1 MLRFSHLP
9 SFASSFVHQTSAL
22 GTQSRQD
29 IVQPEQ
35 RNASM
40 VCQARDSSLFGGV
53 RWPSHRRM
61 LTADAALSL
70 QPLDELMDGREWEM
84 KEGCQADKA
93 RPVVGLSQ
101 RHTMSAAG
109 ATACAVSFDAF
120 VESGNG
126 LGSAMRTHLRVA
138 STKRT
143 CNPRDR
149 HRIACQCS
157 HVKELPKTGRVSH
170 RGRPSL
176 RAESGMGCAGRSEAI
191 SCLAGIAS
199 SQTTLLAMTAPSLRC
214 TPENAENDA
223 ASKRDACAWWDPK
236 DLPLA

>member
-1 MLRFSHLP
+1 VLRFSHLP

-101 RHTMSAAG
+101 RHSMSRAG
-109 ATACAVSFDAF
+109 ATGRTVSFDAF

-138 STKRT
+138 STKPT
-143 CNPRDR
+143 YNPRDG
-149 HRIACQCS
+149 HRIAWQCS
-157 HVKELPKTGRVSH
+157 HVKGVSRKRHGLDLGCVHVLDSESPATCVAGDPPISPRWYLSRPRRWPGARRAGSAWPGRRHS
-170 RGRPSL
+170 RRPP
-176 RAESGMGCAGRSEAI
+176 
-191 SCLAGIAS
+191 
-199 SQTTLLAMTAPSLRC
+199 PSPRC
-214 TPENAENDA
+214 TAGSRP
-223 ASKRDACAWWDPK
+223 
-236 DLPLA
+236 